1 MAAKTTTSRF
11 PSPLISRSTNT
22 TPPSTVAPSLPKRSQ
37 SVDRRRV
44 SKGNNVNALEASVAT
59 KMLVTST
66 RSLSV
71 SFQREAF
78 SLQTKTQV
86 SDRGENSKPVDQQLL
101 LNRTQ
106 KTNLCSNML
115 SRSSDCDGL
124 EMFEYSAILAKPLQ
138 RSMKLNESRRRVSL
152 SSKKTSDADFVN
164 EPSRVSSSDL
174 DKNSKGRIGSHNIT
188 VPEKVRLK
196 TDSPLRRLSDPDST
210 KFSQSKRISRN
221 GTMSSPI
228 RGGVRPARVSSSVN
242 SASTLGLSIDVRR
255 KKIGDDR
262 SADAHTLRLLYNRYL
277 QWRFVNAKADASF
290 MVHKQRAEKNLRNAS
305 VRTSELRNSVTFNR
319 IKLMLLRQRL
329 KLFSILKG
337 QMAYLEAWAVLDND
351 MSGSLLGAT
360 EALKAC
366 TLLLPIGKALIDI
379 RSLEDAIGSAVD
391 VMQAM
396 TSSISSLSPKVE
408 EMSSLMDELVDV
420 SANEKVLLQQCKN
433 LLSMLAANQVK
444 ECWLRTHIIQ
454 FNLITGS
461 NQALQIS
468 NTNTSKKASGGST

>member
-11 PSPLISRSTNT
+11 PSPLISRSTK
-22 TPPSTVAPSLPKRSQ
+22 VAPSLPKRSQ

-106 KTNLCSNML
+106 KANSCSNML
-115 SRSSDCDGL
+115 SMSSDCDGIK
-124 EMFEYSAILAKPLQ
+124 MFEYSAMLAKPLQ
-138 RSMKLNESRRRVSL
+138 RSMKLNESRRVSL

-164 EPSRVSSSDL
+164 EPSRVSLSDL

-228 RGGVRPARVSSSVN
+228 RGGVRPVRVSSSVN

-255 KKIGDDR
+255 KKIGEDR

-290 MVHKQRAEKNLRNAS
+290 MVHKQRAEKNLRITS

-366 TLLLPIGKALIDI
+366 TLLLPVVGKALVSFIFQFLVLFDI
-379 RSLEDAIGSAVD
+379 H
-391 VMQAM
+391 
-396 TSSISSLSPKVE
+396 SSNDSPHEMLLRFLS
-408 EMSSLMDELVDV
+408 
-420 SANEKVLLQQCKN
+420 
-433 LLSMLAANQVK
+433 
-444 ECWLRTHIIQ
+444 
-454 FNLITGS
+454 
-461 NQALQIS
+461 
-468 NTNTSKKASGGST
+468 